1 MANTR
6 NPKYEEA
13 YGLYLTGLSLAQ
25 VAEIISCTRQGL
37 FKAFKLRH
45 FHLRGP
51 NFRPVQEYDGKK
63 FTLRNNGYYA
73 LTTNDRISLHRY
85 IWENEVGKIPKGWDI
100 HHVDEDKS
108 HNELSN
114 FECLP
119 KADHT
124 RKHGFKNNQHT
135 VKRKK
140 CG

>member
-1 MANTR
+1 MPQHR

-13 YGLYLTGLSLAQ
+13 YGLYLSGLSLGQ
-25 VAEIISCTRQGL
+25 VAEKINVSRQGL
-37 FKAFKLRH
+37 FKAFKLRKLQ
-45 FHLRGP
+45 LRGP

-73 LTTNDRISLHRY
+73 LTTDDRVYIHRY
-85 IWENEVGKIPKGWDI
+85 IWEKEVGPIPEGWDI
-100 HHVDEDKS
+100 HHKDEDKS

-124 RKHGFKNNQHT
+124 RKHGFKNNQYT
-135 VKRKK
+135 IKQK
-140 CG
+140 